1 MRNKI
6 LGCLFFSLFL
16 INCAGTDNAFNKQE
30 SVLKK
35 LSLEKF
41 GTSFRLIYNSDK
53 SYSIVVKQEKSTAKN
68 PNPLLRFFAYDM
80 EKNKII
86 FEESIPAGKIKW
98 RNNRQFE
105 VTITPEMI
113 STEDSNKL
121 YGYIYD
127 VDLGTQTDLNSQST
141 KQN

>member
-1 MRNKI
+1 MRHNI
-6 LGCLFFSLFL
+6 WSCLFFSLLL
-16 INCAGTDNAFNKQE
+16 INCAGSDNAFERQE

-41 GTSFRLIYNSDK
+41 GISSRLIYNSDK
-53 SYSIVVKQEKSTAKN
+53 SCSIVVKQEKSTAKN
-68 PNPLLRFFAYDM
+68 PNPLLQFFVYDLR
-80 EKNKII
+80 KDKII
-86 FEESIPAGKIKW
+86 FEESFTGGRIKW
-98 RNNRQFE
+98 KNNRLIE
-105 VTITPEMI
+105 VTFTPEMI

-127 VDLGTQTDLNSQST
+127 VDLGTKTDLNSQST

>member
-127 VDLGTQTDLNSQST
+127 VDLGTKTDLNSQST

>member
-1 MRNKI
+1 MRYKI
-6 LGCLFFSLFL
+6 LSCLFFTLLL
-16 INCAGTDNAFNKQE
+16 INCAGTDSALNKQE

-41 GTSFRLIYNSDK
+41 GTSFRLIYNFDK

-68 PNPLLRFFAYDM
+68 PNPLLQFFVYDM
-80 EKNKII
+80 GKDKII
-86 FEESIPAGKIKW
+86 FEESFSGGKIKW
-98 RNNRQFE
+98 KNNRQFE

-113 STEDSNKL
+113 STEARNKL

-127 VDLGTQTDLNSQST
+127 VGLGTKTDLNSQST

>member
-1 MRNKI
+1 MLNKFNALLI
-6 LGCLFFSLFL
+6 LFL
-16 INCAGTDNAFNKQE
+16 LLAGCSVTQKTLTRQE

-41 GTSFRLIYNSDK
+41 GTSSRLIYNSDK

-68 PNPLLRFFAYDM
+68 PNPLLQFFVYDIG
-80 EKNKII
+80 KDKII

-127 VDLGTQTDLNSQST
+127 VDLGTKTDLNSQSI

>member
-1 MRNKI
+1 
-6 LGCLFFSLFL
+6 
-16 INCAGTDNAFNKQE
+16 
-30 SVLKK
+30 LKK

-41 GTSFRLIYNSDK
+41 GTSSRLIYNSDK

-68 PNPLLRFFAYDM
+68 PNPLLQFFVYDIG
-80 EKNKII
+80 KDKII

-127 VDLGTQTDLNSQST
+127 VDLGTKTDLNSQSI

>member
-1 MRNKI
+1 MLNKFNALLI
-6 LGCLFFSLFL
+6 FFLLLAGCSVTQKTL
-16 INCAGTDNAFNKQE
+16 TRQE

-41 GTSFRLIYNSDK
+41 GTSSRLIYNSDK

-68 PNPLLRFFAYDM
+68 PNPLLQFFVYDIG
-80 EKNKII
+80 KDKII

-127 VDLGTQTDLNSQST
+127 VDLGTKTDLNSQSI

>member
-1 MRNKI
+1 MLNKFNALLI
-6 LGCLFFSLFL
+6 LFL
-16 INCAGTDNAFNKQE
+16 LLAGCSVTQKTLTRQE

-41 GTSFRLIYNSDK
+41 GTSSRLIYNSDK

-68 PNPLLRFFAYDM
+68 LNPLLQFFVFEMGRD
-80 EKNKII
+80 KII

-127 VDLGTQTDLNSQST
+127 VDLGTKTDLNSQSI

>member
-1 MRNKI
+1 MPYKI
-6 LGCLFFSLFL
+6 WDCLFFTLLL

-68 PNPLLRFFAYDM
+68 PNPLLQFFIYDM
-80 EKNKII
+80 GKDKII
-86 FEESIPAGKIKW
+86 FKESFSGGKIKW
-98 RNNRQFE
+98 RSNRQFE

-127 VDLGTQTDLNSQST
+127 VDLGTKTDLNSQST